1 MNLMTFLFKMLSM
14 ISHMISIASSW
25 NRNSGYSQVGESFRI
40 LDLPHVV
47 RGRIIIENSR
57 NFEYSRRNEKS

>member
-40 LDLPHVV
+40 LDLSHVV
-47 RGRIIIENSR
+47 DSTQGSESDKISVSGSGR
-57 NFEYSRRNEKS
+57 F